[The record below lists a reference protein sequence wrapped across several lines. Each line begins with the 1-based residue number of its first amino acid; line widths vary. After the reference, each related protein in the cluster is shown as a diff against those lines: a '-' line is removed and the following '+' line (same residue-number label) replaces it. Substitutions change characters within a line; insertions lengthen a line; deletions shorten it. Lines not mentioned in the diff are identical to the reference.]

1 MTRSFFGKGQ
11 QGPKATGRDLL
22 YRAMMANAS
31 QGPGSVNV
39 SGPATKIDPVAE
51 ALGIVSPPVVLP
63 DVAPTPT
70 ARPAVPARLDEWA
83 GSRSRALPSRF
94 DFARNDKVDNVRQ
107 GLIDR
112 GMPTQAADAFMMNIQ
127 SENDTFDPGRNED
140 KPLVQGS
147 RGGFG
152 LLQWTGKRRKALEKF
167 AADRGVVAS
176 DLDAQLDFLAS
187 ELNGPESRTY
197 QKILA
202 APDTGDAAALIV
214 DKFLRPVES
223 ERARRR
229 GEYLARPK
237 QRPDVNLP
245 QSAPIPGNAIRE
257 PLATLQGNQPDLAR
271 FASEVM
277 PDTPQPTLPML
288 QWLQQNP
295 QLDEAQ
301 RAAVAREIERRQS
314 DAGLLRPTPPP
325 SRR

>member
-31 QGPGSVNV
+31 QGPGGVNV

-112 GMPTQAADAFMMNIQ
+112 GIPTQAADAFMMNIQ

-140 KPLVQGS
+140 KPLVKGS
-147 RGGFG
+147 RGGLG
-152 LLQWTGKRRKALEKF
+152 LLQWTGPRRRALEKF
-167 AADRGVVAS
+167 AADRGVAAG

-187 ELNGPESRTY
+187 ELNGPGYSRTY
-197 QKILA
+197 KEILA
-202 APDTGDAAALIV
+202 APDTGSAAAVVV
-214 DKFLRPVES
+214 DKFLNPAAKHKASRMQQ
-223 ERARRR
+223 
-229 GEYLARPK
+229 YLDSREGSPHTS
-237 QRPDVNLP
+237 LP
-245 QSAPIPGNAIRE
+245 QSVPIPIAADRSL
-257 PLATLQGNQPDLAR
+257 LAQGAQPDPVR
-271 FASEVM
+271 FEGGATAAFE
-277 PDTPQPTLPML
+277 PGLPMFQEAL
-288 QWLQQNP
+288 QNP
-295 QLDEAQ
+295 QLTETQ
-301 RAAVAREIERRQS
+301 RSQILREIERRKNNP
-314 DAGLLRPTPPP
+314 GIE
-325 SRR
+325 